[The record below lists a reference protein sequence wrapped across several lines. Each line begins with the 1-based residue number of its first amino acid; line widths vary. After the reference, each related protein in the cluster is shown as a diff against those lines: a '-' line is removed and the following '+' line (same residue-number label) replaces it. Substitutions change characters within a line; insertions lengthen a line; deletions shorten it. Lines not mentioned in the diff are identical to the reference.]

1 MMKNWKQISES
12 SGFHIPDMDRIV
24 PTLDAL
30 EAAFRPLVKA
40 IPYDVEPAV
49 VFRATA
55 DDGVPESD
63 SQKEQA

>member
-1 MMKNWKQISES
+1 MKNWKQISDS
-12 SGFHIPDMDRIV
+12 SGFNIPDLDRIV

-49 VFRATA
+49 IFRSTA
-55 DDGVPESD
+55 DDSAED
-63 SQKEQA
+63 LA